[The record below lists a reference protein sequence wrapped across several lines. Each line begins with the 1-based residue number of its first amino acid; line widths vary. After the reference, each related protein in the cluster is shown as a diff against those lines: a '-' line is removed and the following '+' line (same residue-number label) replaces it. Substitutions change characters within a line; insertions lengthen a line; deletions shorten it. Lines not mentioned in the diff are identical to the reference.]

1 MTARAELV
9 DWQLAVATAQR
20 LVRPGPP
27 ASAAEAAAVVSD
39 LRRYAVAAREHVA
52 AFTGLVGSGDL
63 PAASQV
69 LVVDRAG
76 WIRANAEGFRIVTEP
91 LARKLNEKREGVPP
105 GGLASLGPKAT
116 ALELGSLLAYLSHR
130 ILGQYE
136 IFAEPGRLLLVA
148 PNVLSVERELQVK
161 PDDFRLWVC
170 LHEETHRTQFAAV
183 PWLRAHILGEIEAF
197 IAGMDTDPGALAK
210 RLREAGQKRRETGEK
225 WTLAELVQTP
235 GQLAVLDRM
244 IAVMSLLEGHADFV
258 MDGVGPAVVPSVADI
273 RRKFGARRAKGASRI
288 DAIVRR
294 VIGMDA
300 KIRQYRDGSRF
311 VAAVV
316 EQAGMNG
323 FNRVWTSP
331 NTLPTRAE
339 IIDPNAWLARVRP

>member
-1 MTARAELV
+1 MTARAQLV
-9 DWQLAVATAQR
+9 DWQLAVATAER

-27 ASAAEAAAVVSD
+27 TSPGEAAATVAD
-39 LRRYAVAAREHVA
+39 LRRYAVESREHVA
-52 AFTGLVGSGDL
+52 EFTRMANQGSIL
-63 PAASQV
+63 TEPQV
-69 LVVDRAG
+69 LIVDRPG

-105 GGLASLGPKAT
+105 SGLAALGPKAT
-116 ALELGSLLAYLSHR
+116 GLELGTLLAYLGHR

-136 IFAEPGRLLLVA
+136 IFQEPGRLLLVA
-148 PNVLSVERELQVK
+148 PNIVSVERELQVK
-161 PDDFRLWVC
+161 PEDFRLWVC

-225 WTLAELVQTP
+225 RPLTELVQTP
-235 GQLAVLDRM
+235 QQLAVLDRM
-244 IAVMSLLEGHADFV
+244 VAVMSLLEGHADVV
-258 MDGVGPAVVPSVADI
+258 MDGVGPRVVPSVADI
-273 RRKFGARRAKGASRI
+273 RRKFGQRRAKGASRI
-288 DAIVRR
+288 DALVRR
-294 VIGMDA
+294 MIGMDA
-300 KIRQYRDGSRF
+300 KIRQYRDGARF
-311 VAAVV
+311 VNAVV
-316 EQAGMNG
+316 EQAGMSG

-339 IIDPNAWLARVRP
+339 IADPGAWLTRVRP

>member
-1 MTARAELV
+1 MTARAQLV
-9 DWQLAVATAQR
+9 DWQLAVATAER

-27 ASAAEAAAVVSD
+27 TSAAEAAATVAD
-39 LRRYAVAAREHVA
+39 LRRYAAESREHVA
-52 AFTGLVGSGDL
+52 GFTGLDNMGTIL
-63 PAASQV
+63 TEPQV

-76 WIRANAEGFRIVTEP
+76 WIRANTEGFRIVTEP

-105 GGLASLGPKAT
+105 SGLAALGPKAT
-116 ALELGSLLAYLSHR
+116 ALELGTLLAYLSHR

-136 IFAEPGRLLLVA
+136 IFQEPGRLLLVA
-148 PNVLSVERELQVK
+148 PNIVAVERELQVK

-183 PWLRAHILGEIEAF
+183 PWLRAHILGEIESF

-210 RLREAGQKRRETGEK
+210 RVREAAQLRRETGEK
-225 WTLAELVQTP
+225 RPITELVQTP
-235 GQLAVLDRM
+235 RQVAVLDRM
-244 IAVMSLLEGHADFV
+244 VAVMSLLEGHADFV
-258 MDGVGPAVVPSVADI
+258 MDGVGPQVVPSVADI
-273 RRKFGARRAKGASRI
+273 RRKFGQRRAKGASRI

-316 EQAGMNG
+316 EQAGMSG

-339 IIDPNAWLARVRP
+339 INDPAAWLARVRP

>member
-1 MTARAELV
+1 MTARAQLV

-20 LVRPGPP
+20 LLRPGPMTSP
-27 ASAAEAAAVVSD
+27 ADAAATVAD
-39 LRRYAVAAREHVA
+39 LRRYAAESREHVA
-52 AFTGLVGSGDL
+52 EFTGLANQGTIL
-63 PAASQV
+63 TEPQV

-76 WIRANAEGFRIVTEP
+76 WIRANAEGFKIVTEP

-105 GGLASLGPKAT
+105 SGLAALGPKAT
-116 ALELGSLLAYLSHR
+116 ALELGTLLAYLSHR

-136 IFAEPGRLLLVA
+136 IFQEPGRLLLVA
-148 PNVLSVERELQVK
+148 PNIVSVERELQVK

-183 PWLRAHILGEIEAF
+183 PWLRAHILGEIESF

-210 RLREAGQKRRETGEK
+210 RLRDAAQLRRETGERRP
-225 WTLAELVQTP
+225 LVELVQTP
-235 GQLAVLDRM
+235 QQVAVLDRM
-244 IAVMSLLEGHADFV
+244 VAVMSLLEGHADFV
-258 MDGVGPAVVPSVADI
+258 MDGVGPRVVPSVADI
-273 RRKFGARRAKGASRI
+273 RRKFAQRRAKGASRI

-300 KIRQYRDGSRF
+300 KIRQYRDGARF
-311 VAAVV
+311 VGAVV
-316 EQAGMNG
+316 EQAGMTG

-339 IIDPNAWLARVRP
+339 IHDPAAWLARVRP